1 MLIIFSALKNEKLGN
16 CTPALNFF
24 QGAKTT
30 DLFSIISYQYFH
42 LCTFNFEGMGCLT
55 GAARIA
61 GAETL
66 EAAYL
71 TRPRQQ
77 LQRPSTSPWCGVAH
91 DAGNIYLFLAD
102 SLPVFQ
108 LCNHKKNSKSDTNIN
123 NPSFWILILLSVVFY
138 QRKRTRA
145 ESDRSALLK
154 GPTTPWH
161 WNVCCMDPNHHEK
174 ITARRVSYHKAGNL
188 IEEISEE
195 KRPGDQHKHV
205 WTNVKETI
213 NFFHW
218 KILQKVQKGN
228 ITEKKRR
235 EH

>member
-1 MLIIFSALKNEKLGN
+1 MLVIFSAMKNEKLGN
-16 CTPALNFF
+16 CTPALKFF

-30 DLFSIISYQYFH
+30 DLFGIISYQYFY

-108 LCNHKKNSKSDTNIN
+108 LCNHKKNSKSET
-123 NPSFWILILLSVVFY
+123 
-138 QRKRTRA
+138 QTQ
-145 ESDRSALLK
+145 
-154 GPTTPWH
+154 TTPLSGFWSY
-161 WNVCCMDPNHHEK
+161 WVLCFIKEK
-174 ITARRVSYHKAGNL
+174 GHGLSQTDQLSSKDQQPHDTGMSAAWTQITTRRSQLGECPIIK
-188 IEEISEE
+188 
-195 KRPGDQHKHV
+195 Q
-205 WTNVKETI
+205 ET
-213 NFFHW
+213 
-218 KILQKVQKGN
+218 L
-228 ITEKKRR
+228 
-235 EH
+235 

>member
-1 MLIIFSALKNEKLGN
+1 MLVIFSAMKNEKLGN
-16 CTPALNFF
+16 CTPALKFF

-42 LCTFNFEGMGCLT
+42 LRTFNFEGMGCLT

-145 ESDRSALLK
+145 ESDQLSSKDQQPHDTGMSAAWTQITTRRSQLGECPIIK
-154 GPTTPWH
+154 
-161 WNVCCMDPNHHEK
+161 
-174 ITARRVSYHKAGNL
+174 
-188 IEEISEE
+188 
-195 KRPGDQHKHV
+195 Q
-205 WTNVKETI
+205 ET
-213 NFFHW
+213 
-218 KILQKVQKGN
+218 L
-228 ITEKKRR
+228 
-235 EH
+235 